1 MVTEVLPR
9 LFRLGEKLGDRFF
22 YQYLFVDDRTLLVD
36 TGVPITPK
44 EVIIPSLNEIG
55 LKPSDIDFVLIS
67 HSDVDHFGGNRNLR
81 NKAPEALFLAH
92 RLDAPLI
99 EDKARIL
106 KERYGWYKKFGLGY
120 PEETRAWFEESAG
133 SPIELDIYISSELSI
148 RIGKNRLVKLLH
160 LPGHSSGHMGVYDE
174 KLSAIVIGDAVL
186 GRGVVNTNMEI
197 IAPPPYIDVE
207 AYVDTIT
214 KILSLRPEYL
224 FASHYPAFRGRNVTR
239 FLQKSARFVRELERN
254 ILEILQSDR
263 GGLELSMILR
273 EADSR
278 VGPFK
283 SFSNELAASIRAHL
297 QKLEHERRVRRR
309 TKGGKII
316 WQVIS

>member
-1 MVTEVLPR
+1 MVTEVLPG

-22 YQYLFVDDRTLLVD
+22 YQYLFVGDRTLLVD
-36 TGVPITPK
+36 TGVPATPE

-67 HSDVDHFGGNRNLR
+67 HSDVDHFGGNRSLR
-81 NKAPEALFLAH
+81 NRAPQALFLAH

-99 EDKARIL
+99 EDKAKIL

-120 PEETRAWFEESAG
+120 PEKTRAWLEKSAG
-133 SPIELDIYISSELSI
+133 TPIELDVYLSNELSI

-174 KLSAIVIGDAVL
+174 KLGAIVVGDAVL
-186 GRGVVNTNMEI
+186 GTGVVNTNMEI
-197 IAPPPYIDVE
+197 IAPPPYIDVN
-207 AYVDTIT
+207 AYADTIR

-224 FASHYPAFRGRNVTR
+224 FASHYPAFRARNTTR
-239 FLQKSARFVRELERN
+239 FLRESARFVKELERN
-254 ILEILQSDR
+254 ILEILQSNHE
-263 GGLELSMILR
+263 GLELSMILR

-283 SFSNELAASIRAHL
+283 SFSNELAASIKAHL
-297 QKLEHERRVRRR
+297 EKLEHERRVKRR
-309 TKGGKII
+309 TRGGKIV
-316 WQVIS
+316 WQAIS

>member
-1 MVTEVLPR
+1 MVTEVLPG

-22 YQYLFVDDRTLLVD
+22 YQYLFVGERTLLVD
-36 TGVPITPK
+36 TGVPATPE

-55 LKPSDIDFVLIS
+55 VKPSHIDFILIT

-81 NKAPEALFLAH
+81 NQAPEALFLAH
-92 RLDAPLI
+92 QLDAPLI
-99 EDKARIL
+99 EDKDKIL

-120 PEETRAWFEESAG
+120 PEETWAWLNKSAG
-133 SPIELDIYISSELSI
+133 SPIALDLYLSKEISI
-148 RIGKNRLVKLLH
+148 RIGKDRIVKLLH
-160 LPGHSSGHMGVYDE
+160 LPGHSSGHMAVYD
-174 KLSAIVIGDAVL
+174 KALGAIVVGDAVL
-186 GRGVVNTNMEI
+186 GNGVVNTNMRI

-254 ILEILQSDR
+254 ILEILHSNHE
-263 GGLELSMILR
+263 GLELSRILH
-273 EADSR
+273 EADR
-278 VGPFK
+278 LVGPFK

-297 QKLEHERRVRRR
+297 QKLEHERRVKRR
-309 TKGGKII
+309 TRGGKII
-316 WQVIS
+316 WQVIL